1 MKKNFIFSFLFILF
15 VSAVNA
21 QLTDT
26 KWKNFM
32 NIPESTESFM
42 HFKKDTVLLSVAADG
57 TLVETMTYTINKD
70 TLRLT
75 KISGMSPCGD
85 NVIGLYRIEIK
96 DDKLTIIPISDDCSD
111 RANAFKP
118 EAWTREKI

>member
-1 MKKNFIFSFLFILF
+1 MNKNLTFSLVLLAI
-15 VSAVNA
+15 VSTVNA

-96 DDKLTIIPISDDCSD
+96 DDKLTIVPISDDCSD
-111 RANAFKP
+111 RVNAFKP

>member
-1 MKKNFIFSFLFILF
+1 MKKNIVFSLVLILF

-32 NIPESTESFM
+32 NIPEPIESFM

-96 DDKLTIIPISDDCSD
+96 DEKLTIIPISDDCSD

>member
-1 MKKNFIFSFLFILF
+1 MNKNLTLSLLLLVI
-15 VSAVNA
+15 VSTVNA

-42 HFKKDTVLLSVAADG
+42 HFKKDTVLLTVAADG

-85 NVIGLYRIEIK
+85 NVTGLYRIEIK
-96 DDKLTIIPISDDCSD
+96 DEKLSIIPISDDCSD

>member
-1 MKKNFIFSFLFILF
+1 MKKNIVFSFLFILF
-15 VSAVNA
+15 VSAATA
-21 QLTDT
+21 QLADT

-32 NIPESTESFM
+32 NIPEPTESFM

-96 DDKLTIIPISDDCSD
+96 EGKLTIIPISDDCAD

-118 EAWTREKI
+118 EAWIKEKM